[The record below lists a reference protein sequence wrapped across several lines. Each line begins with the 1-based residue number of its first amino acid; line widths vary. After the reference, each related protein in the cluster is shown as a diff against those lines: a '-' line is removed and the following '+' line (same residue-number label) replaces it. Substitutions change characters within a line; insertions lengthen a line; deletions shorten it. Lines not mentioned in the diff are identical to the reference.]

1 MYEKQLSN
9 REIAHFSRTLSL
21 LLHAGIGTGSGLI
34 LMAEEKDEPHAELYK
49 AMGDIAD
56 SGQALAYAM
65 EECGG
70 FPSYVVGMTKVGEE
84 SGRLEEA
91 LMALS
96 IYYERQHRLIK
107 ALRSAL
113 AYPAMLL
120 MLVLIVIGVL
130 LVKVLPIFNDVYLS
144 LGSRLTGFSAV
155 LLKIGQAM
163 SGIMPLI
170 IVLLIIAAVFVILLS
185 VSENV
190 RNKVINSWKKK
201 SGDKGISRKIN
212 DAHFAQALSM
222 GLSSGLSLENSIEL
236 AGELLKDTPSAV
248 KRCEDCI
255 ASLSEGDSLSE
266 ALRKN
271 EVLPISECRLLELGF
286 KGGNADTVMDDIS
299 FRLMED
305 AEESIDSM
313 TSKIEP
319 AIVLCASLLVGV
331 ILISVM
337 LPLMNIMSAIG

>member
-1 MYEKQLSN
+1 MYKKQLSN

-34 LMAEEKDEPHAELYK
+34 LMAEEKDEPNAELYK
-49 AMGDIAD
+49 KMSNIAD

-70 FPSYVVGMTKVGEE
+70 FPSYVVGMTRVGEE

-96 IYYERQHRLIK
+96 IYYERQDRLIK
-107 ALRSAL
+107 SLRSAL

-120 MLVLIVIGVL
+120 LLVLIVIGVL
-130 LVKVLPIFNDVYLS
+130 LIKVLPIFNDVYLA
-144 LGSRLTGFSAV
+144 LGSSLMGFSAI
-155 LLKIGQAM
+155 LLKTGQFL
-163 SGIMPLI
+163 SEILPVII
-170 IVLLIIAAVFVILLS
+170 IVLILLAVFIVLLS
-185 VSENV
+185 VSDTFRE
-190 RNKVINSWKKK
+190 KVLNIFKTK
-201 SGDKGISRKIN
+201 SADRGITKKIN

-222 GLSSGLSLENSIEL
+222 GLSSGLTLEKSIEL
-236 AGELLKDTPSAV
+236 AGNILKDTPAAV
-248 KRCEDCI
+248 KRCNDCI
-255 ASLSEGDSLSE
+255 LSLSEGESLSD

-271 EVLPISECRLLELGF
+271 KVLPVSECRLLELGF
-286 KGGNADTVMDDIS
+286 KGGNADSVMEDIS
-299 FRLMED
+299 LRLTED
-305 AEESIDSM
+305 ADEALDSL

-319 AIVLCASLLVGV
+319 AIVLCSALLVGV
-331 ILISVM
+331 ILMSVM